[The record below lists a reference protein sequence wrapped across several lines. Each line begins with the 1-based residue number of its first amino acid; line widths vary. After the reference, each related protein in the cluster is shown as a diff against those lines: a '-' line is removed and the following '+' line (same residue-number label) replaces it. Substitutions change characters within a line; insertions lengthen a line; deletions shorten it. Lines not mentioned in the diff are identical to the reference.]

1 MICYGNT
8 KIKFLEILELLKQYS
23 DDDHPLSAEQ
33 LCTLLQKKGIEAE
46 RKSVC
51 RDIALLND
59 YGFDIIHTRLPK
71 QGFFLAKRDFE
82 LPEVRLLMDAVLAAP
97 FITNKK
103 TAELTGKLSGLLSC
117 YQADD
122 VLKQIN
128 IEQRVKF
135 ENEEIYYNIDTINHA
150 ITEHKKITFLYHHR
164 VIVNQKALFDDGRK
178 FTISPYALLWVNDK
192 YYLAGNY
199 DKYDAISNYRL
210 DRMKHVEAT
219 SLESRPLNEVS
230 SYEKYFDTS
239 DYLKKTFN
247 MFNGEQE
254 MIALRCSN
262 DLLEAIADKFGSDLE
277 FTCHDE
283 KAFTVRAS
291 VYVSDGL
298 IDWLLQYGD
307 RITVLSSKNLK
318 DVMIRRIEALSAA
331 YEIKQKTCAQ

>member
-1 MICYGNT
+1 LINNGNS
-8 KIKFLEILELLKQYS
+8 KIRFLELLKLLKRYS
-23 DDDHPLSAEQ
+23 DENHPLSGAQ
-33 LCTLLQKKGIEAE
+33 LCKLLQKQGIEAE

-51 RDIALLND
+51 RDIALLNKH
-59 YGFDIIHTRLPK
+59 GFDIIHTRLPK
-71 QGFFLAKRDFE
+71 QGYFIAKRDFE

-103 TAELTGKLSGLLSC
+103 TAELTDKLCGLLSC

-122 VLKQIN
+122 VLKQN
-128 IEQRVKF
+128 HMQQRVKF
-135 ENEEIYYNIDTINHA
+135 ENEEIYYNIDTINRA
-150 ITEHKKITFLYHHR
+150 IAEHKKIAFCYHHR
-164 VIVNQKALFDDGRK
+164 VIANQKAKYDKGRK
-178 FTISPYALLWVNDK
+178 FVISPYALLWVSDK

-230 SYEKYFDTS
+230 SYEKHFDTS

-247 MFNGEQE
+247 MYNGEQE

-262 DLLEAIADKFGSDLE
+262 ELLETIVDKFGSDLE
-277 FTCHDE
+277 FSCHDDH
-283 KAFTVRAS
+283 AFTVRAS

-307 RITVLSSKNLK
+307 RITVLSPKSLK
-318 DVMIRRIEALSAA
+318 DIMIKRIEALSAM
-331 YEIKQKTCAQ
+331 YQIKQKTCVQ